1 VRILDTDACIEI
13 LRGNRQ
19 VIERRAAII
28 DEVAT
33 TWMTA
38 CELSYGAEKS
48 RYRDK
53 NAPLVTSFLATLPV
67 LGLNLAAAEHFGRT
81 KSQLESAGQ
90 RVADADL
97 LIAAIAMAHGAT
109 LVTGNH
115 RHYNRIPGLSLED
128 WIRAS

>member
-1 VRILDTDACIEI
+1 MRILDTDVCIEI
-13 LRGNRQ
+13 LRGNQQ

-28 DEVAT
+28 DVVAT
-33 TWMTA
+33 TWITA

-48 RYRDK
+48 RHRNA

-81 KSQLESAGQ
+81 KSQLESAGL

-97 LIAAIAMAHGAT
+97 LIASVAMAGAAT
-109 LVTGNH
+109 LVTGKR
-115 RHYNRIPGLSLED
+115 RHYDRITGLPVED
-128 WIRAS
+128 WIRG